1 MRAGESPIKNIDR
14 GLLIIY
20 LIMVTLGIIN
30 IYSSNYNPERPEIY
44 SFKQEYGMQLL
55 WLGISLFL
63 GGIILLLEGNFIRKY
78 AYEIYGVVCLLL
90 VAVLIVGTEK
100 NGAKAWFGIGS
111 VGIQPSE
118 FAKIGVS
125 LALAKFLS
133 TPQIRFENL
142 DVRFYTACFIA
153 LPGVLIL
160 MQPDAGTFIVFLC
173 FILVL
178 YREGMSGNLLLFG
191 LYFLVIAI
199 LSLRLKDSTMDLPL
213 FNLEINS
220 LVGLGIILTIIAT
233 IVFFLIRQLISKRNR
248 KQMVVLLIV
257 IYGASLLTIY
267 GTHFMYFNV
276 LKTHQKER
284 IDTTLGLIDDP
295 DGKNY
300 NIDRAMAAIGSGQF
314 SGKGYMKSTLANA
327 GQKHVPMQSTDFIY
341 CTLSEE
347 WGFLGSVTVIILF
360 CFLLF
365 RIIIIAERQRSQF
378 TRIFAYCVSAIF
390 FFHFLINIG
399 MAIGLAPVIGI
410 PLPFFSYGG
419 SSLIAFSSLVFILL
433 KLDSERLDILR

>member
-1 MRAGESPIKNIDR
+1 MRDQYSPIKKIDT
-14 GLLIIY
+14 GLLLIY
-20 LIMVTLGIIN
+20 LIMVVMGIVN
-30 IYSSNYNPERPEIY
+30 IYSSNYNPERTRLWDLH
-44 SFKQEYGMQLL
+44 QEYGKQIM
-55 WLGISLFL
+55 WFGISLAI

-78 AYEIYGVVCLLL
+78 AYEIYGVVCMLL
-90 VAVLIVGTEK
+90 VAVLLVGTEK
-100 NGAKAWFGIGS
+100 NGARAWFGIGS
-111 VGIQPSE
+111 FGIQPSE

-125 LALAKFLS
+125 LALAKYLS
-133 TPQIRFENL
+133 TPQIRFE
-142 DVRFYTACFIA
+142 DIETRFYTASFIA
-153 LPGVLIL
+153 VPGLLIL
-160 MQPDAGTFIVFLC
+160 LQPDAGTFIVFLS

-191 LYFLVIAI
+191 LYFLVLAI
-199 LSLRLKDSTMDLPL
+199 MTLRLKDATFDLP
-213 FNLEINS
+213 FIS
-220 LVGLGIILTIIAT
+220 LSTSALIGLGLILSLIA
-233 IVFFLIRQLISKRNR
+233 IGVYFIIRQISTKRNR
-248 KQMVVLLIV
+248 RSMVIKLLMV
-257 IYGASLLTIY
+257 YAMSLGMIYVTNFAY
-267 GTHFMYFNV
+267 YNV
-276 LKTHQKER
+276 LKKHQKER

-300 NIDRAMAAIGSGQF
+300 NIDRAMAAIGSGRLT
-314 SGKGYMKSTLANA
+314 GKGYMKSTLANA

-347 WGFLGSVTVIILF
+347 WGFLGSVAVIIMF
-360 CFLLF
+360 SLLLL

-419 SSLIAFSSLVFILL
+419 SSLMSFSVLIFLLL
-433 KLDSERLDILR
+433 KLDSERLEILR